1 MNLKRFHKQPF
12 QDSTTQNSAMDL
24 HFIAVMIFYVT
35 KCEAQGLNLVNYF
48 ISYNCFHISLPYFLL
63 KFFYLWI
70 CLFTYVDFKRRV
82 ALTNYYLLIGRVQSM
97 ILLSVFFVFSMF
109 NLFRI
114 FENELNAT
122 ILNMGCLDFFFF
134 FFLHYSISPTGLD
147 LLPSLVLE
155 EFKKIVLIILALLQE
170 KHVALD

>member
-1 MNLKRFHKQPF
+1 
-12 QDSTTQNSAMDL
+12 
-24 HFIAVMIFYVT
+24 
-35 KCEAQGLNLVNYF
+35 
-48 ISYNCFHISLPYFLL
+48 
-63 KFFYLWI
+63 
-70 CLFTYVDFKRRV
+70 
-82 ALTNYYLLIGRVQSM
+82 M

-122 ILNMGCLDFFFF
+122 ILNMGCLDVFFF